1 MDKNDVDDL
10 GELESVPDSP
20 DAPEELEELAPEE
33 EKGDLALLEIPLIKM
48 LKQSYEQ
55 LLMPLALLDDKLQF
69 IFRNEAFE
77 SILRK
82 FDYPNRS
89 QFTALFYS
97 NLGQEEIN
105 HLYYSL
111 RSPEKRFCWK
121 GRISHKL
128 KHISTELTNVFIY
141 PYFME
146 AVSSVKPVVYTVF
159 FDDIT
164 EENLRM
170 LRSMFNSLLE
180 ASKLKDNDTGD
191 HIPRVNMYS
200 RLLASK
206 LYNDPR
212 FPEVDQDFID
222 NIGFLAAM
230 HDIGKIGTPDDILN
244 KNGPLTP
251 WEWNIMREH
260 TINGAYFL
268 SAYPNTMARQIAIAH
283 HEMWDGNGYP
293 YKLQGEMIP
302 LAARIVSIADVYD
315 ALRMKRSYKPAYSH
329 AVAVAKI
336 REWSGS
342 HFDPR
347 LIECFLRVST
357 EFGSIFE
364 STRQ

>member
-1 MDKNDVDDL
+1 MDEKSLDDIP
-10 GELESVPDSP
+10 ELESIPD
-20 DAPEELEELAPEE
+20 ELEELTDETEA
-33 EKGDLALLEIPLIKM
+33 GNLSLLEIPIVKA
-48 LKQSYEQ
+48 LKLSYAQ

-69 IFRNEAFE
+69 IYRNPAFE
-77 SILRK
+77 DILRK
-82 FDYPNRS
+82 FSYPDRS
-89 QFTALFYS
+89 QFTSLFYQ
-97 NLGQEEIN
+97 NLGQDEVN
-105 HLYYSL
+105 RLYYAL

-121 GRISHKL
+121 GKINHKL
-128 KHISTELTNVFIY
+128 KHVSTEVTKVFIY
-141 PYFME
+141 PYFIDE
-146 AVSSVKPVVYTVF
+146 ISPIKPVVYTVF

-164 EENLRM
+164 EENLRT

-191 HIPRVNMYS
+191 HIPRVNRYS

-206 LYNDPR
+206 LYNDSR

-244 KNGPLTP
+244 KSGPLTP

-268 SAYPNTMARQIAIAH
+268 SAYPNTMARQIAVAH

-315 ALRMKRSYKPAYSH
+315 ALRMKRSYKPAYAH
-329 AVAVAKI
+329 DVAVSKI
-336 REWSGS
+336 KEWANS

-347 LIECFLRVST
+347 LVDCFMRVSM
-357 EFGSIFE
+357 EFSAIFE
-364 STRQ
+364 ATKE